1 MLSLLQASKCAETC
15 MTCFSNCTNKC
26 DVQIVETIC
35 FYTMIIV
42 IFVAIV
48 YGTIKF
54 LPHWYT
60 YKLEKLK
67 ATNTDKSNENLL
79 TREEKE
85 RITFYE
91 FCYTM
96 AKSTNAEHKALAVD
110 CWRILK
116 KMHTSEEYNESVQ
129 NNEE

>member
-67 ATNTDKSNENLL
+67 TINSDKSNENLL
-79 TREEKE
+79 TQEEKE
-85 RITFYE
+85 RIAFHD
-91 FCYTM
+91 FCFTM
-96 AKSTNAEHKALAVD
+96 AKSTNPEHKALAVD
-110 CWRILK
+110 CWEILK
-116 KMHTSEEYNESVQ
+116 KMYVSEKYNVTVQ